1 MQHDELIWQLIAHGH
16 CSFRAKIAHESA
28 FCRHE
33 YNVTGLC
40 NRSSC
45 PLANSKYA
53 TVREHDGVL
62 YLYMKTV
69 ERAHSPKN
77 LWERV
82 RLSKNYM
89 TALAQVDEQLVHWPR
104 YLIHKNK
111 QRLTKIMQY
120 LIRMRKLELAKA
132 KRPTILVGVNQK
144 QERQEAKRETKALA
158 AAKLE
163 KTIEKELLARL
174 KQVSGAGG
182 GARSVCSVCVVLCVR
197 ARVRLCVCVCVRV
210 RVCGACVCV
219 RTKEGED
226 EDSCNVF

>member
-28 FCRHE
+28 FCRNE

-45 PLANSKYA
+45 PLANSRYA
-53 TVREHDGVL
+53 TVREHGGAL
-62 YLYMKTV
+62 YLYMKTI

-82 RLSKNYM
+82 RLSKNYL
-89 TALAQVDEQLVHWPR
+89 TALAQVDEHLVHWPQ

-111 QRLTKIMQY
+111 QRITKIVQY
-120 LIRMRKLELAKA
+120 LIRMRKMELSAA
-132 KRPTILVGVNQK
+132 KRPIVGTVDQRE
-144 QERQEAKRETKALA
+144 ERREAKREEKALG

-163 KTIEKELLARL
+163 HTIEKELLARL
-174 KQVSGAGG
+174 KQVRGG
-182 GARSVCSVCVVLCVR
+182 ELAR
-197 ARVRLCVCVCVRV
+197 
-210 RVCGACVCV
+210 GF
-219 RTKEGED
+219 KPPP
-226 EDSCNVF
+226 

>member
-1 MQHDELIWQLIAHGH
+1 MQHDELIWQLIAHSH

-28 FCRHE
+28 FCRNE
-33 YNVTGLC
+33 FNVTGLC

-45 PLANSKYA
+45 PLANSRYA
-53 TVREHDGVL
+53 TVREHDGAL
-62 YLYMKTV
+62 FLYMKTV

-89 TALAQVDEQLVHWPR
+89 TALAQVDEQLAHWPR

-132 KRPTILVGVNQK
+132 KRPTLLVGVNQK
-144 QERQEAKRETKALA
+144 AERQEAKRETKALA

-163 KTIEKELLARL
+163 RTIERELLARL
-174 KQVSGAGG
+174 KQVRVGG
-182 GARSVCSVCVVLCVR
+182 GVCVCAVCVLCVC
-197 ARVRLCVCVCVRV
+197 ARVR
-210 RVCGACVCV
+210 ACL
-219 RTKEGED
+219 
-226 EDSCNVF
+226 S

>member
-1 MQHDELIWQLIAHGH
+1 MQHDELVWQLIAHSH
-16 CSFRAKIAHESA
+16 CSFRAKIAHEKA
-28 FCRHE
+28 FCRNE

-45 PLANSKYA
+45 PLANSRYA

-62 YLYMKTV
+62 YLYMKTI

-82 RLSKNYM
+82 RLSKNYL
-89 TALAQVDEQLVHWPR
+89 TALAQVDEQLLHWPQ

-120 LIRMRKLELAKA
+120 LIRMRKLELAKS
-132 KRPTILVGVNQK
+132 KMPVQVGVNQK
-144 QERQEAKRETKALA
+144 VERLEAKREVKALA

-163 KTIEKELLARL
+163 RTIERELLERL
-174 KQVSGAGG
+174 KQVSAG
-182 GARSVCSVCVVLCVR
+182 
-197 ARVRLCVCVCVRV
+197 
-210 RVCGACVCV
+210 
-219 RTKEGED
+219 
-226 EDSCNVF
+226 

>member
-1 MQHDELIWQLIAHGH
+1 MIAHGH
-16 CSFRAKIAHESA
+16 CSYRAKIAHEHA
-28 FCRHE
+28 FCRNE
-33 YNVTGLC
+33 FNVTGLC

-45 PLANSKYA
+45 PLANSRYA

-62 YLYMKTV
+62 FLYMKTI

-82 RLSKNYM
+82 RLSKNYL

-120 LIRMRKLELAKA
+120 LIRMRKLEMAKS
-132 KRPTILVGVNQK
+132 KLPMIVGVNQK
-144 QERQEAKRETKALA
+144 VDRLEKKREVKALA

-163 KTIEKELLARL
+163 RTIERELLERL
-174 KQVSGAGG
+174 KQVSWE
-182 GARSVCSVCVVLCVR
+182 RQSLCSVCVCVF
-197 ARVRLCVCVCVRV
+197 VCVYGR
-210 RVCGACVCV
+210 RGKLGLM
-219 RTKEGED
+219 RTARKLLRGQPL
-226 EDSCNVF
+226 

>member
-1 MQHDELIWQLIAHGH
+1 M
-16 CSFRAKIAHESA
+16 
-28 FCRHE
+28 
-33 YNVTGLC
+33 TGLC

-132 KRPTILVGVNQK
+132 KRPSILVGVNQK
-144 QERQEAKRETKALA
+144 VERLEAKREVKALT

-163 KTIEKELLARL
+163 RTIEKELLARL
-174 KQVSGAGG
+174 KQVSVCAGQGGG
-182 GARSVCSVCVVLCVR
+182 GALFF
-197 ARVRLCVCVCVRV
+197 CVCVY
-210 RVCGACVCV
+210 VCCAEVQRCMGGGKEECDENSRYVFEGATPLKMQHKLTI
-219 RTKEGED
+219 RTGFLIPFTPPPAHP
-226 EDSCNVF
+226 VAATLRP